1 MRALVPFKAD
11 DAKSRLSGVLSRTE
25 RDELARLMLK
35 EVLVTLLRSDVGVV
49 EVASTSM
56 SFEPP
61 VENVGWIYAPSP
73 LDELVNGYLEKVAE
87 HIPEEQVMVVMAD
100 LPLISMRNIQQIVSS
115 SADVVIAPG
124 RGGGTNIL
132 KVAKPDVFEV
142 RYYELS
148 FLTHLKRAEQRGLSV
163 EIYDSFYTSV
173 DIDEPTDLVELLIH
187 GSGAVKSYLEE
198 IGFFLEPKGA
208 GVVLKRG

>member
-1 MRALVPFKAD
+1 M
-11 DAKSRLSGVLSRTE
+11 LSSTE
-25 RDELARLMLK
+25 RDELARLML
-35 EVLVTLLRSDVGVV
+35 EGVLVKLLRSDVGVV

-56 SFEPP
+56 AFEPP
-61 VENVGWIYAPSP
+61 VEKVGWIYAPNS
-73 LDELVNGYLEKVAE
+73 LDELVNSYLEKVAE
-87 HIPEEQVMVVMAD
+87 HIPGEQVMVVMAD
-100 LPLISMRNIQQIVSS
+100 LPLITTRNIHEIASS

-148 FLTHLKRAEQRGLSV
+148 FLTHLKRAEQRGLSAEV
-163 EIYDSFYTSV
+163 YDSFYTSV

-187 GSGAVKSYLEE
+187 GSGEVKSYLEE
-198 IGFFLEPKGA
+198 AGFYLEPRGA
-208 GVVLKRG
+208 SVVLKRGESRARI

>member
-1 MRALVPFKAD
+1 
-11 DAKSRLSGVLSRTE
+11 VLSRTE

>member
-1 MRALVPFKAD
+1 LRALVPFKAD

-87 HIPEEQVMVVMAD
+87 HIPEEQVMVIMAD

>member
-1 MRALVPFKAD
+1 
-11 DAKSRLSGVLSRTE
+11 VLSRTE

-35 EVLVTLLRSDVGVV
+35 EVLVTLLRSDVSVV